1 MGDKQA
7 LAAVNRLCIIAG
19 RRSVGWGDRDDLLNA
34 ADTIDRLTRERDEAY
49 TAGFEAARE
58 EAAKVADSMTGE
70 IKHLHATDY
79 SHVKIGSL
87 TAVSSA
93 IADAIR
99 SLSPSKDEEQAAG

>member
-58 EAAKVADSMTGE
+58 EAAKVCNDAAAHICTTYPGDVTAAVGGAM
-70 IKHLHATDY
+70 ATDLEDL
-79 SHVKIGSL
+79 IC
-87 TAVSSA
+87 
-93 IADAIR
+93 
-99 SLSPSKDEEQAAG
+99 SLSPPEQGHPPGDRP